1 MESGSRVG
9 LPNGVLNIIPGI
21 GAEIG
26 PVLTEHPDVNKVAFT
41 GSVPVG
47 KDIMRSA
54 AGSVKNLSLE
64 LGGKSAFII
73 FADSDIDKAVEWIL
87 FGIFWNQGEVCSAT
101 SRVLIQA
108 GIYDKLIARLVEET
122 RKISIGN
129 GLDEGVKLGP
139 LVNEKQYNNVMACI
153 EQGKADGVTLL
164 TGGKRPPAFDK
175 GYFVEPTIFA
185 DVPETHPLWTEEIF
199 GPVVAI
205 RRFAT
210 EAEAVASANHSI
222 FGLAAAVMS
231 NDNDRCQRVARNLRA
246 GIVWINCSQ
255 PTFTEAPWGGYKQS
269 GIGRELGVWGFEN
282 YLETKQITTYH
293 SDKPWGWYL

>member
-1 MESGSRVG
+1 M
-9 LPNGVLNIIPGI
+9 LNIIPGI
-21 GAEIG
+21 GTEIG
-26 PVLTEHPDVNKVAFT
+26 PVLTEHPEVDKVAFT

-54 AGSVKNLSLE
+54 AGNVKNLSLE

-101 SRVLIQA
+101 SRILIQA

-122 RKISIGN
+122 QKITIGN
-129 GLDEGVKLGP
+129 GLDAGVKLGP

-185 DVPETHPLWTEEIF
+185 DVPENHPLWTEEIF
-199 GPVVAI
+199 GPVAAI
-205 RRFAT
+205 RRFKT
-210 EAEAVASANHSI
+210 EEEAVASANRSI

-269 GIGRELGVWGFEN
+269 GIGRELGIWGFEN
-282 YLETKQITTYH
+282 YLETKQITSYH